1 MASSSAGA
9 AAERSA
15 SVVHL
20 AFNPY
25 ANRFIAATATG
36 VHVFSCDPFRR
47 VFCEDVEVYP
57 DSTTSWK
64 VAIAE
69 MLNEAF
75 VAVVFRGA
83 KPNGGGFMD
92 RIFFW
97 SVLGGRMYGM
107 EKRLP
112 FDVVSGFRLVGE
124 YLLVAGDEK
133 TVLYEM
139 AHHAAVPT
147 KVKVVDTAHN
157 PLGLCAVA
165 QPDGLA
171 RSVLVSPQ
179 KNKGMLQVHRLGE
192 HPIYLRAHYS
202 TVVSFALSH
211 DGRLLATAGSKGT
224 LVRIFSTNDGK
235 LLQEVR
241 RGTDRADIH
250 CIAFSP
256 DSKWLAVSSDKCTV
270 HVFRVNVDST
280 SSGSAPKNGSSSGHG
295 SFQEAAAPSPAA
307 NASQG
312 SYLSFL
318 KGLLPGYFRSER
330 SWAQVY
336 LREDVKY
343 LVAFGRQR
351 NTVLVIGMDG
361 SFYRCQFDPEIG
373 GEMKQLEY
381 RNFMDIKG

>member
-1 MASSSAGA
+1 MRPILMGLL
-9 AAERSA
+9 RGRRG
-15 SVVHL
+15 L
-20 AFNPY
+20 P
-25 ANRFIAATATG
+25 G
-36 VHVFSCDPFRR
+36 V
-47 VFCEDVEVYP
+47 P

-64 VAIAE
+64 VVIAE

-83 KPNGGGFMD
+83 KPDGGGFMD

-112 FDVVSGFRLVGE
+112 FDVVRGFRLFGE
-124 YLLVAGDEK
+124 YLVVSGDEK

-139 AHHAAVPT
+139 AHHAAVPR

-171 RSVLVSPQ
+171 RSVFVSAH

-192 HPIYLRAHYS
+192 HPICLHAHYS
-202 TVVSFALSH
+202 PVASFALSS

-250 CIAFSP
+250 CVAFSP
-256 DSKWLAVSSDKCTV
+256 DSKWLAVSSSKCTV
-270 HVFRVNVDST
+270 HVFRVNV
-280 SSGSAPKNGSSSGHG
+280 GSPESDHG
-295 SFQEAAAPSPAA
+295 SFQEAAALPSPAA
-307 NASQG
+307 NASKSQR

-318 KGLLPGYFRSER
+318 KGSLDSKLDR
-330 SWAQVY
+330 
-336 LREDVKY
+336 L
-343 LVAFGRQR
+343 
-351 NTVLVIGMDG
+351 
-361 SFYRCQFDPEIG
+361 C
-373 GEMKQLEY
+373 
-381 RNFMDIKG
+381 